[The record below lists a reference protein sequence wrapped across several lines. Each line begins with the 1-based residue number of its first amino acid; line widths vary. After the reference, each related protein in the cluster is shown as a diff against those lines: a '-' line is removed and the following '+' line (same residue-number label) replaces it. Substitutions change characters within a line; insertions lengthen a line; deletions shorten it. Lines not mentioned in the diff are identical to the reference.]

1 MSNNNLSNSNSS
13 LPDREGGGRVRWV
26 SSLLPDLLSILFFV
40 ALSFAY
46 FAKPASEGLVLTGHD
61 HSGGAGASSEMEAY
75 RKSHDG
81 ERTRWTNTL
90 FSGMPT
96 YQMAPSYPSTEKLSK
111 VESVYKLW
119 LPDYVVLVFIM
130 LLGFYILLRAFD
142 FKAWMAALGAVLWAF
157 SSYYFIIIGAGHIW
171 KFYTLAYIP
180 PTIAGMVLCYR
191 GRYGWGLLVT
201 AVFMALQI
209 LSNHIQMTYYFGFVM
224 VLMAVA
230 MAPLSSPEGDTDAK
244 SSNSKTT
251 EAPSGA
257 VEGAPSWLRW
267 LKATSVFA
275 LGCLIGIAVNVSNLY
290 HTWEYSKESM
300 RGKSELTQKTK
311 DPSDQTS
318 SGLERSYITAWS
330 YGIGETWSLLIPN
343 VKGGASQPLTQSK
356 TAMEKANPT
365 YMPVYQSLGQY
376 WGEQPGTSGPVY
388 VGAFVMFLFVL
399 GLFIV
404 KGPMKWALFI
414 ATLLSITLA
423 WGKNFMPWTDLWLD
437 YVPMYDKFRTVASI
451 LVIAEFTIPLLAM
464 LALREI
470 VSPLPSS
477 PKGEVSTTASKLSPL
492 GGSWWGAL
500 ALTAGPC
507 LLFWLMPDV
516 FFGNYVSSSEAEM
529 LNNAVAQG
537 YIPADMLADILRNLN
552 DMRRAVF
559 TADASRSLLI
569 ILVGCAVLLA
579 YHYKKIKAWAMVG
592 CLIVLCTADMWD
604 VNKRYLND
612 AMFSKPQPAQ
622 QFFQKTPTDEAI
634 LQDSDLYY
642 RVVNLA
648 VNTFND
654 NTTSYWHK
662 SIGGYHAAKLRRY
675 QELIEAHI
683 QPQLATLYKAVAETN
698 GRLDSI
704 AGDSLFPVLNMLN
717 TKYAI
722 LPLQGGETVPVQNP
736 WAMGNA
742 WFVDNVFLAAN
753 ADEELSLLASIN
765 PRTTAAVDVRFR
777 EQLPDAL
784 ISAGGPKVTND
795 EVRMTNKSNLAGS
808 SDSKSDSSFVIRHS
822 SFLTLT
828 SYEANALT
836 FEAETDRERLAVF
849 SDIYYPGWQ
858 CTIDGE
864 PAPIL
869 RADYVLRAVVIP
881 AGKHHIAFRF
891 DPQSLH
897 TTEAIANTALIA
909 LALLALA
916 LIGWGVWRRN

>member
-1 MSNNNLSNSNSS
+1 MKQLKK
-13 LPDREGGGRVRWV
+13 
-26 SSLLPDLLSILFFV
+26 LLPDLLSILFFV

-201 AVFMALQI
+201 AIFMALQI
-209 LSNHIQMTYYFGFVM
+209 LSNHIQMTYYFAFVM

-230 MAPLSSPEGDTDAK
+230 MAPLSSPKGDTDAK

-257 VEGAPSWLRW
+257 VEGAPSWSRW
-267 LKATSVFA
+267 MKATAVFA
-275 LGCLIGIAVNVSNLY
+275 LGCLIGLAVNVSNLY

-356 TAMEKANPT
+356 TAMAKANQT

-388 VGAFVMFLFVL
+388 VGAFVMFLFIL

-414 ATLLSITLA
+414 ATVLSITLA

-451 LVIAEFTIPLLAM
+451 LVIAEFTIPLLAL

-470 VSPLPSS
+470 VQMTNDELRMTNKSNPSGS
-477 PKGEVSTTASKLSPL
+477 SDSKSNSSFVIRHSSFLL
-492 GGSWWGAL
+492 AF

-516 FFGNYVSSSEAEM
+516 FFGNYVSSSETDM

-559 TADASRSLLI
+559 TADAGRSLLI
-569 ILVGCAVLLA
+569 ILVGCAVLIA

-648 VNTFND
+648 VSTFND

-683 QPQLATLYKAVAETN
+683 QPQLATLYKTVAETN

-704 AGDSLFPVLNMLN
+704 DGDSLFPVLNMLN

-765 PRTTAAVDVRFR
+765 PRHTAAVDVRFR
-777 EQLPDAL
+777 DQLPDAL
-784 ISAGGPKVTND
+784 ISAGGPKVTNDEVRMTND

-864 PAPIL
+864 PAQIL

-881 AGKHHIAFRF
+881 AGKHQIAFRF

-909 LALLALA
+909 LALLLIA
-916 LIGWGVWRRN
+916 LIAWAFWRRK